1 MIRKC
6 ALLFAAWTAFGL
18 LSSAHFFFAENGITG
33 HVDFRDLLDNVL
45 IFYWGWALLTPAVI
59 HIARK
64 YTLASGISVRTLLV
78 LVVSAAAVTVAHGVV
93 HIVLVLLFRIEGY
106 KHLDTSALRE
116 YVVRHGGGDIATFA
130 VIVGVVFIADEKRKA
145 SERVAANAALQARL
159 ARADLEVLR
168 WQLHPHFL
176 FNALNTV
183 STLVLQHQTDKAERA
198 ISLIS
203 KYLRAAL
210 DQRPDTTV
218 RLADELSRI
227 ERYMEI
233 ERMRFGDSIRFDV
246 QATDAAVDARLPSE
260 VLQPLLENAI
270 VHGAVRD
277 DRSDPIVLKAQLS
290 GERLLLSVSN
300 PVAAKEDQEVEGA
313 GNGFGLRYVRE
324 RLIQFYGPTATFD
337 LGFENGRATARLNLP
352 YTTEARGTA

>member
-1 MIRKC
+1 M
-6 ALLFAAWTAFGL
+6 
-18 LSSAHFFFAENGITG
+18 
-33 HVDFRDLLDNVL
+33 
-45 IFYWGWALLTPAVI
+45 
-59 HIARK
+59 
-64 YTLASGISVRTLLV
+64 
-78 LVVSAAAVTVAHGVV
+78 
-93 HIVLVLLFRIEGY
+93 
-106 KHLDTSALRE
+106 RE

-168 WQLHPHFL
+168 WQPHPHFL

-183 STLVLQHQTDKAERA
+183 STLGLQHQTDKAERA

-324 RLIQFYGPTATFD
+324 RLIQFKDRWQRLISD
-337 LGFENGRATARLNLP
+337 LKMDALLPASISLTRRKLEALHEHSPARDH
-352 YTTEARGTA
+352 RR